1 MTKQPPRIQV
11 RETKSIDSYSFEGKL
26 EDIIDMLQDW
36 KEEGKWEGIEIDY
49 YEDEDDY
56 QLYKHREETDKEYD
70 IRIKAVFWE
79 KKKKEERN
87 LKDKEQRRK
96 EYEKLKKEFEDTP

>member
-11 RETKSIDSYSFEGKL
+11 RETTSIDSYSFEGKL

-36 KEEGKWEGIEIDY
+36 KNEGKWEGIEIDY
-49 YEDEDDY
+49 YENGNHY
-56 QLYKHREETDKEYD
+56 GLYKHRQETDKEYD
-70 IRIKAVFWE
+70 IRMKAVFWE

-96 EYEKLKKEFEDTP
+96 EFEKLKMEFEND